1 MTIEFHCNH
10 CGKQVRAPDEAGG
23 KHGRCPAC
31 HQSVYIPMA
40 DGEIELL
47 DLAPVD
53 TEREREA
60 ERARRESEALQRQ
73 ILHEKDLPP
82 ETAGSKRPVAGGFAP
97 PPAVDIEDTVVRFAK
112 AMADGKLAVAE
123 ELAAAVRRH
132 PRELNDV
139 VQRIT
144 ADEIPPDA
152 LASIPR
158 PVLLAFLRQLVEKK
172 H

>member
-1 MTIEFHCNH
+1 MAIEFHCNH

-23 KHGRCPAC
+23 KHGRCPTC
-31 HQSVYIPMA
+31 HQSVYIPMP
-40 DGEIELL
+40 DDQIELI
-47 DLAPVD
+47 DLAPID
-53 TEREREA
+53 KDREREA
-60 ERARRESEALQRQ
+60 ERARRESEALQRK
-73 ILHEKDLPP
+73 ILHEKNLPP
-82 ETAGSKRPVAGGFAP
+82 ETAGSARPVAGGFAP
-97 PPAVDIEDTVVRFAK
+97 PAVDVEDTVIGFAK
-112 AMADGKLAVAE
+112 AMAEGRLSEAE
-123 ELAAAVRRH
+123 ELAASARRH

-144 ADEIPPDA
+144 SDEIPPDA